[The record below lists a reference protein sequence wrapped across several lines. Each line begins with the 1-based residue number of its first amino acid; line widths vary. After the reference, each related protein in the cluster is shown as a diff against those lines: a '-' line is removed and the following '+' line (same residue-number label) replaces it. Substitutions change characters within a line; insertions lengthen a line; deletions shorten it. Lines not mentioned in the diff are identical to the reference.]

1 MGFAASIQPGKEQLM
16 RCPMCDSEASGA
28 FCAQCGAKLP
38 AADSADKTRSGGST
52 TTVPPISADLP
63 GGRKV
68 SDVPEVVL
76 WEGSYS
82 PKAMIGPFVACIVV
96 TLALIVA
103 AVLFAAFWI
112 VPLGLAVVLWLI
124 VVAKLAINR
133 LGVSYKLTNQ
143 MFYHREGLLTRTTN
157 RIELIEVHDVT
168 YQQGL
173 IERVVNVGK
182 IVITSN
188 DRTHPN
194 LKLPGIEDVEGVA
207 KKIDD
212 ARRAEQVRRGRRI
225 ESIGMHGV

>member
-1 MGFAASIQPGKEQLM
+1 
-16 RCPMCDSEASGA
+16 
-28 FCAQCGAKLP
+28 
-38 AADSADKTRSGGST
+38 
-52 TTVPPISADLP
+52 
-63 GGRKV
+63 
-68 SDVPEVVL
+68 
-76 WEGSYS
+76 
-82 PKAMIGPFVACIVV
+82 
-96 TLALIVA
+96 
-103 AVLFAAFWI
+103 
-112 VPLGLAVVLWLI
+112 VPLGLAIVLWLL
-124 VVAKLAINR
+124 ALGKLAANR

-173 IERVVNVGK
+173 IERLVNVGK

-194 LKLPGIEDVEGVA
+194 LKLPGIEEVESVA

-225 ESIGMHGV
+225 ESIGVHGD

>member
-1 MGFAASIQPGKEQLM
+1 
-16 RCPMCDSEASGA
+16 MCDTEASGA
-28 FCAQCGAKLP
+28 YCAQCGAKLP
-38 AADSADKTRSGGST
+38 LAEGAEKTHAGGAT
-52 TTVPPISADLP
+52 APVPPVASDGQPL
-63 GGRKV
+63 GRRA

-76 WEGSYS
+76 WEGSFS
-82 PKAMIGPFVACIVV
+82 PKAMIGPFVGCIAATVALVV
-96 TLALIVA
+96 LAVI
-103 AVLFAAFWI
+103 FRESWFWA
-112 VPLGLAVVLWLI
+112 VPLGLAIVLWLL
-124 VVAKLAINR
+124 ALGKLAANR

-173 IERVVNVGK
+173 IERLVNVGK

-194 LKLPGIEDVEGVA
+194 LKLPGIEEVESVA

-225 ESIGMHGV
+225 ESIGVHGD